1 MNSNIQSKPRFHY
14 AWIIFIVS
22 FLMVGSALGFC
33 SSPSGLYLK
42 TVCEDLE
49 IPRGLYSL
57 GSSVRFAA
65 TAVINLFFG
74 KFITKFGIRKMA
86 VMGFGFLFLSCAV
99 NALANNLVMVYLG
112 GALLGLGLAW
122 TSTSMVGYVVERW
135 FSSKKGTMMSFIL
148 ASNGLMGAL
157 SAQVLAPI
165 IYSPNEGWRL
175 AYWITAALMLTVGL
189 LVFIFL
195 RDDPKEKGLQPL
207 GTGQAAAKK
216 KRGRDWAG
224 ISSHEAFRQPYFY
237 VCLAGVF
244 LTGMLLNGISH
255 VSAAHMEDCGI
266 ASTIVAGVTSISSLA
281 LLCSKM
287 LTGICYDKF
296 GLSFTMIMTSV
307 AAILAIVLLAFVSNP
322 VMAYAAGFLKS
333 LALPLE
339 TVMLPLIAADL
350 FGRRSYAHMMG
361 LIVSF
366 NTLGYGV
373 GNPLMN
379 IFYDLTGTYK
389 GIMLVLGGVMVLVAF
404 AMQYCI
410 LCAHKIRK
418 TQEAEEAQKE
428 EAVC

>member
-1 MNSNIQSKPRFHY
+1 
-14 AWIIFIVS
+14 
-22 FLMVGSALGFC
+22 
-33 SSPSGLYLK
+33 
-42 TVCEDLE
+42 
-49 IPRGLYSL
+49 
-57 GSSVRFAA
+57 
-65 TAVINLFFG
+65 
-74 KFITKFGIRKMA
+74 
-86 VMGFGFLFLSCAV
+86 
-99 NALANNLVMVYLG
+99 
-112 GALLGLGLAW
+112 
-122 TSTSMVGYVVERW
+122 
-135 FSSKKGTMMSFIL
+135 
-148 ASNGLMGAL
+148 
-157 SAQVLAPI
+157 
-165 IYSPNEGWRL
+165 
-175 AYWITAALMLTVGL
+175 
-189 LVFIFL
+189 
-195 RDDPKEKGLQPL
+195 
-207 GTGQAAAKK
+207 
-216 KRGRDWAG
+216 
-224 ISSHEAFRQPYFY
+224 
-237 VCLAGVF
+237 
-244 LTGMLLNGISH
+244 
-255 VSAAHMEDCGI
+255 
-266 ASTIVAGVTSISSLA
+266 
-281 LLCSKM
+281 
-287 LTGICYDKF
+287 
-296 GLSFTMIMTSV
+296 MIMTSV

>member
-1 MNSNIQSKPRFHY
+1 MNSNTQFKPRFHY

-22 FLMVGSALGFC
+22 FLMVGCALGFC
-33 SSPSGLYLK
+33 SSLGGLYLK

-49 IPRGLYSL
+49 IPRSLYSL
-57 GSSVRFAA
+57 GGSIRFAA
-65 TAVINLFFG
+65 TAIINLFFG

-135 FSSKKGTMMSFIL
+135 FSSKKGTMMGFIL

-175 AYWITAALMLTVGL
+175 SYWITAGLMIVIGL
-189 LVFIFL
+189 VVLLFL
-195 RDDPKEKGLQPL
+195 RDDPGEKGLQPL
-207 GTGQAAAKK
+207 GTGEAAAKK

-237 VCLAGVF
+237 VCLACVF
-244 LTGMLLNGISH
+244 LTGMLLNGISN
-255 VSAAHMEDCGI
+255 VSAAHMEDRGI
-266 ASTIVAGVTSISSLA
+266 ASAVIAGVTSISSLV
-281 LLCSKM
+281 LLFSK
-287 LTGICYDKF
+287 TFAGVSYDKF
-296 GLSFTMIMTSV
+296 GLSATMIMCSSMAV
-307 AAILAIVLLAFVSNP
+307 IAIVLLAFVNNP
-322 VMAYAAGFLKS
+322 VMAYAAGFFKS
-333 LALPLE
+333 MALPLE

-366 NTLGYGV
+366 NTIGYAA

-379 IFYDLTGTYK
+379 VFFDLTGTYE
-389 GIMLVLGGVMVLVAF
+389 GIMLALGVVMVLVAI

-410 LCAHKIRK
+410 VCAHKIRK
-418 TQEAEEAQKE
+418 AQEDKETQKE

>member
-1 MNSNIQSKPRFHY
+1 MNSNTQSKPRFHY
-14 AWIIFIVS
+14 AWVIFIVS
-22 FLMVGSALGFC
+22 FLMVGCALGFC
-33 SSPSGLYLK
+33 SSTGGLYLK
-42 TVCEDLE
+42 TVCDDLG
-49 IPRGLYSL
+49 IPRSLYSL

-65 TAVINLFFG
+65 TAIINLFFG

-86 VMGFGFLFLSCAV
+86 VMGFGFLFLSCVV
-99 NALANNLVMVYLG
+99 NAIATNLVMIYLG

-135 FSSKKGTMMSFIL
+135 FSSKKGTMMGFIL
-148 ASNGLMGAL
+148 AANGLMGAL

-175 AYWITAALMLTVGL
+175 AYWITAGLMLAVGVVVL
-189 LVFIFL
+189 LFL

-207 GTGQAAAKK
+207 GTGEAAAKK

-237 VCLAGVF
+237 VCLVCVF
-244 LTGMLLNGISH
+244 LTGMLLNGIAH
-255 VSAAHMEDCGI
+255 VFAAHMEDRGI
-266 ASTIVAGVTSISSLA
+266 ASAVIAGVTSISSLL

-287 LTGICYDKF
+287 LTGISYDKF
-296 GLSFTMIMTSV
+296 GLSFTMIVTGT
-307 AAILAIVLLAFVSNP
+307 AAILAIVLLAFVSSP
-322 VMAYAAGFLKS
+322 VMAYTAGFFKS
-333 LALPLE
+333 MALPLE

-366 NTLGYGV
+366 NTMGYAV

-379 IFYDLTGTYK
+379 IFFDLTGTYQ
-389 GIMLVLGGVMVLVAF
+389 GIMLALGVVMVLVAI

-410 LCAHKIRK
+410 VCAHKIRK
-418 TQEAEEAQKE
+418 AQEAEEEQKE